1 MYLDPNKIKGNLSVR
16 RWQNG
21 DRMCPI
27 GLEGS
32 KLVADILK
40 DDKAHASDKSTHW
53 VLVDEEKI
61 ISLIGHRIDQRAIA
75 NEAPCLRLLFE

>member
-1 MYLDPNKIKGNLSVR
+1 MR
-16 RWQNG
+16 RWQYG

-27 GLEGS
+27 GLKGS

-40 DDKAHASDKSTHW
+40 DDKAHASEKSKHW

-61 ISLIGHRIDQRAIA
+61 ISLIGYRIDQRALA
-75 NEAPCLRLLFE
+75 NKAPCLKLVFE